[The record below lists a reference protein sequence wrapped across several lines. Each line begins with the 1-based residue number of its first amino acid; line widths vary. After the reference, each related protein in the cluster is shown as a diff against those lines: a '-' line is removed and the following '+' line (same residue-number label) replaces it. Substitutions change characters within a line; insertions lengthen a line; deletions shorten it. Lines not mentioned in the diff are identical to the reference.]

1 MHFSPS
7 TIAALVIAASFAAGL
22 NVYATVLTLG
32 VLARLHW
39 AVLPGGLEMLG
50 DWWVIGASGALFAA
64 EFIADKIPGFD
75 MVWNALHTFVRIPV
89 AALLAYGATTH
100 LSPQMQLLAVAV
112 GSGIALAAHGS
123 KTAVRAAVT
132 PSPEPVS
139 NIALSTTRRCRGS
152 GAELAGDGAPVGER
166 VDCAGC
172 GGGGDLCGALG
183 GEGVPADV
191 WARGAATWRSGR
203 RRRVL
208 DGISRAASLF
218 AICRMQ
224 ACIQV

>member
-1 MHFSPS
+1 MHISPS

-50 DWWVIGASGALFAA
+50 DWWVIIASGALFAA
-64 EFIADKIPGFD
+64 EFIADKIPGLD
-75 MVWNALHTFVRIPV
+75 LVWNALHTFVRIPV

-100 LSPQMQLLAVAV
+100 LSPAMQLLAITV

-123 KTAVRAAVT
+123 KTAIRTAVT

-139 NIALSTTRRCRGS
+139 NIALSTTEDAAAVGLTWLVTIHPFISATIAGIATILAIFAVRWVVVAIRRMWGRTRS
-152 GAELAGDGAPVGER
+152 AL
-166 VDCAGC
+166 
-172 GGGGDLCGALG
+172 ALG
-183 GEGVPADV
+183 PA
-191 WARGAATWRSGR
+191 AKSA
-203 RRRVL
+203 
-208 DGISRAASLF
+208 
-218 AICRMQ
+218 
-224 ACIQV
+224 

>member
-1 MHFSPS
+1 MNFSPS

-50 DWWVIGASGALFAA
+50 DWWVIGASAALFVA
-64 EFIADKIPGFD
+64 EFVADKIPGLD
-75 MVWNALHTFVRIPV
+75 LVWNALHTFVRIPV

-100 LSPQMQLLAVAV
+100 LSPPMQLLAVAV

-123 KTAVRAAVT
+123 KTAVRAAIT

-139 NIALSTTRRCRGS
+139 NIALSTTEDVAAVGLSWLVTVHPWVSASIALVAVGLAIFAVRWVVRAFRRMFGRS
-152 GAELAGDGAPVGER
+152 RNDLEVAPQTKS
-166 VDCAGC
+166 A
-172 GGGGDLCGALG
+172 
-183 GEGVPADV
+183 
-191 WARGAATWRSGR
+191 
-203 RRRVL
+203 
-208 DGISRAASLF
+208 
-218 AICRMQ
+218 
-224 ACIQV
+224 

>member
-1 MHFSPS
+1 MNFSPS

-50 DWWVIGASGALFAA
+50 DWWVIGASAAMFAA
-64 EFIADKIPGFD
+64 EFIADKIPGLD
-75 MVWNALHTFVRIPV
+75 LIWNALHTFVRIPV

-100 LSPQMQLLAVAV
+100 LSPQMQLLAVVV

-139 NIALSTTRRCRGS
+139 NIALSATEDVAAVGLSWLVTVHPWASATIALVAVAVAIFAVRWVVKAFRRMFGRTG
-152 GAELAGDGAPVGER
+152 
-166 VDCAGC
+166 
-172 GGGGDLCGALG
+172 GALTAG
-183 GEGVPADV
+183 PQTKSA
-191 WARGAATWRSGR
+191 
-203 RRRVL
+203 
-208 DGISRAASLF
+208 
-218 AICRMQ
+218 
-224 ACIQV
+224 